1 MLLHEDLSRSQKIEF
16 QRETAE
22 RLYKYLTAH
31 DINARLKST
40 HVYIF
45 KNQTDIDSRYM
56 FDLQV
61 KSDVTDGEYVIY
73 INDNSDAWMKIVKD
87 EDTDEILRR
96 QMMNSF
102 EYASFASRGYSD
114 SKVFVKVLDWL
125 NENIAEYDV
134 NKKSIRIDKERAEIF
149 STLSNELSAI
159 QGVTVTVESNKVL
172 VTAKDSARVAFTVSP
187 VRNSHVAKN
196 VWQFAISR
204 VIPGQDLISAKY
216 LTTVKS
222 DREVVDFIYKELVRL
237 NLTSG
242 IDTVAEPVKPVKP
255 VVAPAAVE
263 KPVAKPADK
272 PVSKVKRSNAVKLDL
287 SGIFG

>member
-22 RLYKYLTAH
+22 SLYKYLNAH
-31 DINARLKST
+31 DINVRLKST
-40 HVYIF
+40 HVYVF
-45 KNQTDIDSRYM
+45 KNPTDVDSRYM

-87 EDTDEILRR
+87 EDTNEILRR

-102 EYASFASRGYSD
+102 EYASFSSRGYAD
-114 SKVFVKVLDWL
+114 TKVFAKVLDWL

-149 STLSNELSAI
+149 NVLSNELSAI
-159 QGVTVTVESNKVL
+159 QGVIVTVESNKVL

-187 VRNSHVAKN
+187 IRNSHVAKN
-196 VWQFAISR
+196 VWQFTISR

-216 LTTVKS
+216 LTTVQS
-222 DREVVDFIYKELVRL
+222 EEEVTNFIYKELVRL

-242 IDTVAEPVKPVKP
+242 INTVTAPVKPVKQ

-263 KPVAKPADK
+263 KPVEKPAAKPAT
-272 PVSKVKRSNAVKLDL
+272 KVKRSKAVKLDL

>member
-45 KNQTDIDSRYM
+45 KNPTDIDSRYM

-73 INDNSDAWMKIVKD
+73 VNDNSDAWMKIVKD

-96 QMMNSF
+96 QMMNSY

-149 STLSNELSAI
+149 GVLSKELSAI

-187 VRNSHVAKN
+187 VRNSYVAKN
-196 VWQFAISR
+196 TWQFAISR

-216 LTTVKS
+216 LTTAKS

-255 VVAPAAVE
+255 VAVE
-263 KPVAKPADK
+263 KPVAKPASK